1 MWRNVYTHISPTSE
15 SKASKAQGRKKN
27 PDRPAFYGVEMRGKN
42 LGSHEH
48 CAADAPGSLAA
59 PQAGFCE
66 FVQGGVG
73 IMGSWLERVG
83 IRRTA

>member
-1 MWRNVYTHISPTSE
+1 
-15 SKASKAQGRKKN
+15 
-27 PDRPAFYGVEMRGKN
+27 MRGKN